1 MYLYLDSRRDPV
13 DVQVKR
19 VLYLLRHA
27 DTGLT
32 ETFVGHWDVPAT
44 EQGRRDTVQL
54 AQNLKRLKVD
64 ALYCSDLLRARQTA
78 ESMAGLLTLEPEL
91 MPGLR
96 ERDVGQWQGLRWDQ
110 ITKEYPQEAKEYLRN
125 WSSAIQG
132 GESLSDMQRR
142 VLAAW
147 ERIWSR
153 NWKRAIVIAHAGTN
167 RILLAEFLGI
177 PDENLFRIAQDF
189 LGINC
194 VEFVEN
200 TPTVQTINA
209 RFSS

>member
-1 MYLYLDSRRDPV
+1 MESRLVPV
-13 DVQVKR
+13 SQETDRIVPHTASEGEVR
-19 VLYLLRHA
+19 RNHEPLLQ
-27 DTGLT
+27 LT
-32 ETFVGHWDVPAT
+32 RSRFYS
-44 EQGRRDTVQL
+44 R
-54 AQNLKRLKVD
+54 
-64 ALYCSDLLRARQTA
+64 C
-78 ESMAGLLTLEPEL
+78 
-91 MPGLR
+91 
-96 ERDVGQWQGLRWDQ
+96 
-110 ITKEYPQEAKEYLRN
+110 
-125 WSSAIQG
+125 
-132 GESLSDMQRR
+132 

-177 PDENLFRIAQDF
+177 PDENLFRIAQDY

-209 RFSS
+209 PCSS